1 MDSKDFHPCRSVSHL
16 SFVTL
21 TFFRY
26 IGVYFTFGLL
36 DRLRYN
42 EDFVVSRFVI
52 SRFLHTI
59 YCNFG
64 RAEEYR
70 SLYRGLGYKEV
81 R

>member
-1 MDSKDFHPCRSVSHL
+1 M
-16 SFVTL
+16 
-21 TFFRY
+21 
-26 IGVYFTFGLL
+26 YFTFGLL
-36 DRLRYN
+36 DRVRYN

-52 SRFLHTI
+52 SRFLHTV

-70 SLYRGLGYKEV
+70 SLYRGFGYEEG

>member
-1 MDSKDFHPCRSVSHL
+1 MHLSWSVSHL

-21 TFFRY
+21 SFLRY
-26 IGVYFTFGLL
+26 VWVYFTFGLL
-36 DRLRYN
+36 DRVRYN

-52 SRFLHTI
+52 SRFLHTV

-70 SLYRGLGYKEV
+70 SLYRGFGYKEG